1 MTNFDRATDKIME
14 VFNDPI
20 FAHDDGRMELEEID
34 FWRTEGHLGVMMEY
48 TLLMPCFLREGGRCG
63 GAGE

>member
-34 FWRTEGHLGVMMEY
+34 F
-48 TLLMPCFLREGGRCG
+48 
-63 GAGE
+63 